1 VIDGFVHPALAF
13 GALLA
18 SVPLVIHLLN
28 RRRDRP
34 LAFGA
39 MRFVLAAHK
48 RTRRRAR
55 LESLLLL
62 LLRMFAVG
70 LLAFALARPF
80 VGGDA
85 LLSGLSNAR
94 KDLVLLVDVSAS
106 TGYREGLGSP
116 FERIAARA
124 RELALA
130 LDETNG
136 DRVRVILVDGAPRAA
151 TSRSVAEARA
161 LFDALSQPEPTGA
174 DFAAA
179 LELVGTCLDDW
190 GARGEDVEVRFL
202 TDGQRATFALRETR
216 AAPVSAPTNGDASAD
231 AASGAAP
238 DDPLTAVLDRLA
250 ARGVRIQV
258 EDFGPSSALPANVA
272 IVGLEVA
279 GGEPSFGAPARV
291 EAVVRNF
298 GSQPI
303 ADLRVSLSVDGAR
316 LPAASVELRPGEETR
331 ASFAVR
337 WQSTGE
343 QLLEAQLA
351 ADGLAVDDTRTLV
364 ASVAPPVRVALVNG
378 APNDEA
384 LELDEVGLLAAVL
397 APPGDGGPDFG
408 GNAPFEPRVVLP
420 TELESGA
427 LELASTDVVWL
438 ANVAQLSTRAVESLA
453 TWVRGGGA
461 LVFSL
466 GDSVSVAGYDARF
479 FDDDGSGLLP
489 ARLLEKRAVS
499 DRRREYHRVR
509 AFDETHPAL
518 SFFADER
525 FRRLLVEV
533 PIFEY
538 FACLPLPDARVLA
551 ELDDGGAP
559 LLVERDFGRGK
570 VYLLTTTIDPAWT
583 RLPES
588 PKTLVPLAHEWMRHA
603 ARATTAPRNVELG
616 EPLVFETAAFPR
628 EPIVVL
634 PDGRRRPI
642 DAAPVALDGGRWSLV
657 AASAADEPGAW
668 RAELEGA
675 TAARFAV
682 HFDTTESDLARS
694 LPAELTLRHAALVPT
709 TLERGDASTNV
720 GGSRGELWRP
730 LAFVVLVLLVL
741 ESLYSALLGRRRR
754 SA

>member
-1 VIDGFVHPALAF
+1 MIDGFVHPALAF

-18 SVPLVIHLLN
+18 IVPLVIHLLN

-62 LLRMFAVG
+62 LLRMLAVA

-161 LFDALSQPEPTGA
+161 LFDALSEPEPTGA
-174 DFAAA
+174 DLAAA

-202 TDGQRATFALRETR
+202 TDGQRATFAVR
-216 AAPVSAPTNGDASAD
+216 AAPAASNTDATNTD
-231 AASGAAP
+231 AAAGAAS
-238 DDPLTAVLDRLA
+238 DDPLTAVLDRLG

-258 EDFGPSSALPANVA
+258 EDFGPSSAVPANVA
-272 IVGLEVA
+272 VVGLEVV

-303 ADLRVSLSVDGAR
+303 LDLRVSLSVDGAR
-316 LPAASVELRPGEETR
+316 LPAASVELRPGEEAR

-343 QLLEAQLA
+343 QSLEAQLA
-351 ADGLAVDDTRTLV
+351 ADGLAVDDNRTLV

-397 APPGDGGPDFG
+397 APPGDGGPGFDG
-408 GNAPFEPRVVLP
+408 TAPFEPRVVLP

-438 ANVAQLSTRAVESLA
+438 ANVAQLSTRAVEALA
-453 TWVRGGGA
+453 AWVRSGGA

-479 FDDDGSGLLP
+479 FADDGSGLLP
-489 ARLLEKRAVS
+489 ARLLEKRAVA

-518 SFFADER
+518 AFFADER

-642 DAAPVALDGGRWSLV
+642 DAAPNALDGGRWSLV

-675 TAARFAV
+675 TVARFAV
-682 HFDTTESDLARS
+682 HFDTKESDLARIV
-694 LPAELTLRHAALVPT
+694 PAELTLRHAALVPSA
-709 TLERGDASTNV
+709 LERGDAPTSA